1 MCQLKDCFQ
10 ESKRISRKIAMRMK
24 KPVLDNPNGRIG
36 CIKQGLSE
44 LADARVKIPVTQ
56 N

>member
-10 ESKRISRKIAMRMK
+10 ESKRISRKIAIKMK
-24 KPVLDNPNGRIG
+24 KPVLDNPQGNMG
-36 CIKQGLSE
+36 CIQQGLTE
-44 LADARVKIPVTQ
+44 LNDARVKIPIAQ